1 MEEKSVLDT
10 YEQKR
15 QWVRQFNL
23 TSDLFAGKVFEDLAA
38 SQELCRILMQQPGL
52 RLKSV
57 RTQYVIRNLES
68 HSVQL
73 DILAEED
80 SGHMINVEFQMY
92 SEDEPFRR
100 TRYYTSCIDMS
111 ILEKGREYYDL
122 PDVTV
127 LYITKGDFI
136 GCKTGVYQ
144 VDRKIRNNNQVIDAA
159 NGVHE
164 KYFNLK
170 YSSKD
175 AEIDELLHYLKDSD
189 PFYQT
194 ESFPRIVERVNL
206 YKMQKKGVDV
216 MCEIADRIRQEGKIE
231 GKIEDIMEL
240 LEELGKIPIKIA
252 QRIGQETNLNVLARW
267 HRCAARASSISEFEA
282 WMLEPERFTLGEQR
296 NTRQFQSLQGT

>member
-111 ILEKGREYYDL
+111 ILEKGREYYEL

-170 YSSKD
+170 YSTRD
-175 AEIDELLHYLKDSD
+175 AKIDELLRYLQDSD

-194 ESFPRIVERVNL
+194 ESFPRIVERVNF
-206 YKMQKKGVDV
+206 YKIQRKGVDI
-216 MCEIADRIRQEGKIE
+216 MCEITDRIRREGKIE
-231 GKIEDIMEL
+231 GRIEDIMQL
-240 LEELGKIPIKIA
+240 LEELGKIPTKIA
-252 QRIGQETNLNVLARW
+252 RQIAQETDLNVLAGW
-267 HRCAARASSISEFEA
+267 HKYAATVSSISEFEA
-282 WMLEPERFTLGEQR
+282 RMSGITAEAGSEPL
-296 NTRQFQSLQGT
+296 

>member
-1 MEEKSVLDT
+1 METKNVLET

-15 QWVRQFNL
+15 EWVQEFNL
-23 TSDLFAGKVFEDLAA
+23 TSDLFAGKVFEDVEV
-38 SQELCRILMQQPGL
+38 SQELCSILMQKPGL

-57 RTQYVIRNLES
+57 RTQYVIRNLQS

-73 DILAEED
+73 DFLAEED
-80 SGHMINVEFQMY
+80 IGNMINVELQMY

-136 GCKTGVYQ
+136 GQKRGAYWIHRKTGGTNQ
-144 VDRKIRNNNQVIDAA
+144 SIDVD

-164 KYFNLK
+164 RYFNLK
-170 YSSKD
+170 YSTRD
-175 AEIDELLHYLKDSD
+175 AKIDELLRYLQDSD

-194 ESFPRIVERVNL
+194 ESFPRIVERVNF
-206 YKMQKKGVDV
+206 YKIQRKGVYM
-216 MCEIADRIRQEGKIE
+216 MCEIADRIRREGRIE
-231 GKIEDIMEL
+231 G
-240 LEELGKIPIKIA
+240 
-252 QRIGQETNLNVLARW
+252 
-267 HRCAARASSISEFEA
+267 
-282 WMLEPERFTLGEQR
+282 
-296 NTRQFQSLQGT
+296 

>member
-80 SGHMINVEFQMY
+80 SGNMISVELQMY
-92 SEDEPFRR
+92 SEDAPLRR
-100 TRYYTSCIDMS
+100 TRYYTSCIDMNV
-111 ILEKGREYYDL
+111 LEKGKEYYEL

-136 GCKTGVYQ
+136 GCRTGVYQ
-144 VDRKIRNNNQVIDAA
+144 VDRKIRGSSRAIDAA

-164 KYFNLK
+164 KYFNLE

-175 AEIDELLHYLKDSD
+175 AEIDELLNYLKDSD
-189 PFYQT
+189 PLYQT
-194 ESFPRIVERVNL
+194 KLFPRIVERVNL

-216 MCEIADRIRQEGKIE
+216 MCEIADRIRREGKNEGKIE

-240 LEELGKIPIKIA
+240 LEELGKIPTKIA

-282 WMLEPERFTLGEQR
+282 WMSESERCIL
-296 NTRQFQSLQGT
+296 N

>member
-1 MEEKSVLDT
+1 
-10 YEQKR
+10 
-15 QWVRQFNL
+15 
-23 TSDLFAGKVFEDLAA
+23 
-38 SQELCRILMQQPGL
+38 MQQPGL

-80 SGHMINVEFQMY
+80 SGNMISIELQMY
-92 SEDEPFRR
+92 SEVAPFRR
-100 TRYYTSCIDMS
+100 TRYYTSCIDMN
-111 ILEKGREYYDL
+111 ILEKGREYYEL

-144 VDRKIRNNNQVIDAA
+144 VDRKIRDNSQAIDAT

-164 KYFNLK
+164 KYFNLE

-194 ESFPRIVERVNL
+194 KLFPRIVERVNL
-206 YKMQKKGVDV
+206 YKMQKEGVDV
-216 MCEIADRIRQEGKIE
+216 MCEIADRIRREGKNEGKIE

-240 LEELGKIPIKIA
+240 LEELGKIPTKIA
-252 QRIGQETNLNVLARW
+252 QRIGQETNLNVLGRW

-282 WMLEPERFTLGEQR
+282 WMSEPERFILK
-296 NTRQFQSLQGT
+296 

>member
-1 MEEKSVLDT
+1 METKNVLET

-15 QWVRQFNL
+15 EWVQEFNL
-23 TSDLFAGKVFEDLAA
+23 TSDLFAGKVFEDVEA
-38 SQELCRILMQQPGL
+38 SQELCSILMQKPGL

-57 RTQYVIRNLES
+57 RTQYVIRNLQS

-73 DILAEED
+73 DFLAEED
-80 SGHMINVEFQMY
+80 IGNMINVELQMY

-136 GCKTGVYQ
+136 GQKRGAYWIQRKTGGTNQ
-144 VDRKIRNNNQVIDAA
+144 SIDVD

-164 KYFNLK
+164 RYFNLK
-170 YSSKD
+170 YSTRD
-175 AEIDELLHYLKDSD
+175 AKIDELLRYLQDSD

-194 ESFPRIVERVNL
+194 ESFPRIVERVNF
-206 YKMQKKGVDV
+206 YKIQRKGVYM
-216 MCEIADRIRQEGKIE
+216 MCEIADRIRREGRIE
-231 GKIEDIMEL
+231 GKKEAIMEL
-240 LEELGKIPIKIA
+240 LEELGKIPTKIA
-252 QRIGQETNLNVLARW
+252 QRITQETDLNVLAGW
-267 HRCAARASSISEFEA
+267 LKCAAAVSSISEFEA
-282 WMLEPERFTLGEQR
+282 RMAGIPSETGSEPY
-296 NTRQFQSLQGT
+296 

>member
-1 MEEKSVLDT
+1 METKNILET

-15 QWVRQFNL
+15 EWVQEFNL
-23 TSDLFAGKVFEDLAA
+23 TSDLFAGKVFEDVEA
-38 SQELCRILMQQPGL
+38 SQELCSILMQKPGL

-57 RTQYVIRNLES
+57 RTQYVIRNLQS

-73 DILAEED
+73 DFLAEED
-80 SGHMINVEFQMY
+80 IGNMINVELQMY

-136 GCKTGVYQ
+136 GQKRGAYWIHRKTGGTNQ
-144 VDRKIRNNNQVIDAA
+144 SIDVD

-164 KYFNLK
+164 RYFNLK
-170 YSSKD
+170 YSTRD
-175 AEIDELLHYLKDSD
+175 AKIDELLRYLQDSD

-194 ESFPRIVERVNL
+194 ESFPRIVERVNF
-206 YKMQKKGVDV
+206 YKIQRKGVYM
-216 MCEIADRIRQEGKIE
+216 MCEIADRIRREGRIE
-231 GKIEDIMEL
+231 GKKEAIMEL
-240 LEELGKIPIKIA
+240 LEELGKIPTKIA
-252 QRIGQETNLNVLARW
+252 QRITQETDLNVLAGW
-267 HRCAARASSISEFEA
+267 LKCAAAVSSISEFEA
-282 WMLEPERFTLGEQR
+282 RMAGIPSETGSEPY
-296 NTRQFQSLQGT
+296 

>member
-80 SGHMINVEFQMY
+80 SGNMISIELQMY
-92 SEDEPFRR
+92 SEVAPFRR
-100 TRYYTSCIDMS
+100 TRYYTSCIDMN
-111 ILEKGREYYDL
+111 ILEKGREYYEL

-144 VDRKIRNNNQVIDAA
+144 VDRKIRDNSQAIDAT

-164 KYFNLK
+164 KYFNLE

-175 AEIDELLHYLKDSD
+175 AEIDPSRG
-189 PFYQT
+189 
-194 ESFPRIVERVNL
+194 FPPVR
-206 YKMQKKGVDV
+206 
-216 MCEIADRIRQEGKIE
+216 AEGS
-231 GKIEDIMEL
+231 
-240 LEELGKIPIKIA
+240 
-252 QRIGQETNLNVLARW
+252 
-267 HRCAARASSISEFEA
+267 AAWRSRRR
-282 WMLEPERFTLGEQR
+282 MY
-296 NTRQFQSLQGT
+296 TRQCARM

>member
-23 TSDLFAGKVFEDLAA
+23 ASDLFAGKVFEDLAA

-80 SGHMINVEFQMY
+80 SGNMICIELQMY
-92 SEDEPFRR
+92 SEDAPFRR
-100 TRYYTSCIDMS
+100 TRYYTSCIDMN
-111 ILEKGREYYDL
+111 ILEKGREYYEL

-144 VDRKIRNNNQVIDAA
+144 VDRKIRDNSQAIDAT

-164 KYFNLK
+164 KYFNLE

-194 ESFPRIVERVNL
+194 KLFPRIVERVNL
-206 YKMQKKGVDV
+206 YKMQKEGVDV
-216 MCEIADRIRQEGKIE
+216 MCEIADRIRREGKNE

-240 LEELGKIPIKIA
+240 LEELGKIPTKIA
-252 QRIGQETNLNVLARW
+252 QRIGQETNLNVLGRW

-282 WMLEPERFTLGEQR
+282 WMSEPERFILK
-296 NTRQFQSLQGT
+296 

>member
-80 SGHMINVEFQMY
+80 SGNMISIELQMY
-92 SEDEPFRR
+92 SEVAPFRR
-100 TRYYTSCIDMS
+100 TRYYTSCIDMN
-111 ILEKGREYYDL
+111 ILEKGREYYEL

-144 VDRKIRNNNQVIDAA
+144 VDRKIRDNSVAIDTA

-194 ESFPRIVERVNL
+194 KLFPRIVERVNL
-206 YKMQKKGVDV
+206 YKMQKEGVDV
-216 MCEIADRIRQEGKIE
+216 MCEIADRIRREGRIE
-231 GKIEDIMEL
+231 GKKEAIMEL
-240 LEELGKIPIKIA
+240 LEELGKIPTKIA
-252 QRIGQETNLNVLARW
+252 QRITQETDLNVLAGW
-267 HRCAARASSISEFEA
+267 LKCAAAVSSISEFEA
-282 WMLEPERFTLGEQR
+282 RMSGITAEAGSEPL
-296 NTRQFQSLQGT
+296 